1 MCGMFKSR
9 FTTAL
14 ALISVVVAPLPL
26 DCATITCREY
36 QGGHEHDDVVGHCPV
51 KLTPAMCKDSEGG
64 NSGCVIVHVW
74 IKTDDLCNASTIEIR
89 HSSSEEII
97 RPIQKGTKCKKKQRK
112 PHEERVKCG
121 SRVSQPQAQLDLW
134 ELVYD
139 CVQDS
144 ANSVV
149 TVSYKTSSTSCSVSY
164 TIPDPIPD
172 FDLSVNQ
179 SSKSILVTV
188 EPGGKVKARWCYQRN
203 GNCVDSF
210 SSPITIDPSESR
222 SGLLNFRYLLPCV
235 CVQVF
240 YTHTDARRHKK
251 CPFQNKS
258 HTDVRDVW
266 LSSEVSLYESSL
278 NWSSK
283 CPASDLNISA
293 SLCWRQNEK
302 LCTPVLNSTLE
313 DRKIGLNLIY
323 NTSAVDKHPQMCLQ
337 LSLQGSQEIYCRF
350 EAGMSSWEVYIGPG
364 RQSAVLF
371 ITSLAPAS
379 FSAQLC
385 VLNERECAPM
395 GQVHSGT
402 IEAYTTKTRIHV
414 PLLLL
419 AEKPCVQVW
428 QSHPALLGRR
438 ILCPDYSPD
447 RCGMY
452 AVAALVSVVIVALLG
467 MFIHRLNKSGAAGW
481 LCIREPVLLVCSSE
495 QSAHVSAVCALASI
509 LQGELSASVHM
520 ALWAQSSQT
529 KNGTEP
535 GTGVA
540 DLGPLPWLYGQWE
553 AMREAQG
560 KVLIIW
566 SPEATETYEKWREER
581 ANVQRSKR
589 NMREEVEEVSR
600 GRLGKCKRE
609 KAAVKKECDDKD
621 WYTQTEPSTVIA
633 PVFAAALACLEGAL
647 QECKSQ
653 GVALVYFQ
661 GLCHSRDIPKA
672 FRGVPRFCLPQD
684 FRGFVQELGG
694 MKRQKRT
701 GKLRWNCLHR
711 LLAKVQSVWLA
722 RQLAKRLETLLPQTQ
737 GKKTQGP
744 SDTSSLKII
753 SDKTQSRLKLP
764 LAANMARS
772 GTVQEHEPL
781 RVLPW

>member
-1 MCGMFKSR
+1 M
-9 FTTAL
+9 
-14 ALISVVVAPLPL
+14 
-26 DCATITCREY
+26 
-36 QGGHEHDDVVGHCPV
+36 
-51 KLTPAMCKDSEGG
+51 
-64 NSGCVIVHVW
+64 
-74 IKTDDLCNASTIEIR
+74 
-89 HSSSEEII
+89 
-97 RPIQKGTKCKKKQRK
+97 
-112 PHEERVKCG
+112 
-121 SRVSQPQAQLDLW
+121 
-134 ELVYD
+134 
-139 CVQDS
+139 
-144 ANSVV
+144 
-149 TVSYKTSSTSCSVSY
+149 
-164 TIPDPIPD
+164 
-172 FDLSVNQ
+172 
-179 SSKSILVTV
+179 
-188 EPGGKVKARWCYQRN
+188 
-203 GNCVDSF
+203 
-210 SSPITIDPSESR
+210 
-222 SGLLNFRYLLPCV
+222 
-235 CVQVF
+235 
-240 YTHTDARRHKK
+240 DARRHKK

-258 HTDVRDVW
+258 HTDARDVW

-278 NWSSK
+278 NWSSE

-313 DRKIGLNLIY
+313 DRKVGRNMIY

-350 EAGMSSWEVYIGPG
+350 EAGMSSWEVHMGPG
-364 RQSAVLF
+364 RQSVVLF

-385 VLNERECAPM
+385 VLNERECTPM
-395 GQVHSGT
+395 GQVHSVT

-414 PLLLL
+414 PLLFL

-438 ILCPDYSPD
+438 ILCPDYSSD

-566 SPEATETYEKWREER
+566 SPEATETHEKWREER
-581 ANVQRSKR
+581 ANMQRSKR
-589 NMREEVEEVSR
+589 NMREEEVSG

-684 FRGFVQELGG
+684 FRGFVQELGR

-744 SDTSSLKII
+744 SDTSSLIY
-753 SDKTQSRLKLP
+753 
-764 LAANMARS
+764 NNF
-772 GTVQEHEPL
+772 
-781 RVLPW
+781 